1 LFRKNFFIFKKF
13 VIKSF
18 FDFTVVL
25 FFLPL
30 LLSIM
35 LIIFVIILLVDGLPV
50 FYVSKRIGLNGIK
63 FNMIKFRT
71 LKNNAPIVSS
81 ENFLKL
87 KKNYYTKTG
96 KFLKSN
102 KLDELPQI
110 INVLKTE
117 MSLVG
122 PRPALYKQRK
132 LIELRKRKKIDLIKP
147 GITGLAQINNYKV
160 KTLKDKLSFDYYYLK
175 NKSFFLDIQ
184 IILLTFK
191 SILRLQNEK

>member
-1 LFRKNFFIFKKF
+1 
-13 VIKSF
+13 
-18 FDFTVVL
+18 
-25 FFLPL
+25 
-30 LLSIM
+30 
-35 LIIFVIILLVDGLPV
+35 
-50 FYVSKRIGLNGIK
+50 
-63 FNMIKFRT
+63 
-71 LKNNAPIVSS
+71 
-81 ENFLKL
+81 
-87 KKNYYTKTG
+87 
-96 KFLKSN
+96 
-102 KLDELPQI
+102 
-110 INVLKTE
+110 